1 MKKIFLLAVA
11 ALMLAPANA
20 QLRLPT
26 KPAASAPALVR
37 NKPLTQMQEMQ
48 MRDPGTPL
56 PQAPRRASANEVY
69 YKRPAGAYPALF
81 AMNPESFEL
90 CYYPYTTF
98 QVTLF
103 APYTFKGVANGSFIG
118 DPYFKWNAEYYN
130 KSIGDYDMLYVNGV
144 QDLTMTY
151 DYAAFPEA
159 PTMQVLDDLDTY
171 TYQWTSNIYNNGA
184 RAAIMVPWPI
194 WEDVSEG
201 ESTLLK
207 SSFDFASNRRTDDGY
222 YLLTYY
228 SGMTPF
234 GNNHD
239 GFWFGKNAGLNAVH
253 VDGIAQAFEKP
264 EHPYLLKEV
273 VLYASQLKVTANVDM
288 QCKVYRI
295 SGVPDYNDSGYVF
308 LPEEP
313 GELIALGT
321 AHLTPNMSGECLLP
335 FTLYNYDEDGIMTDV
350 TPTIDDAILVVIDGY
365 NDPDM
370 SALAQ
375 FTAAISYEM
384 TIDDGMGE
392 RAYLKVGKD
401 DANGNFDGHYQWQ
414 GLNNFFTSGIMK
426 TGLTI
431 FITTDHPFLT
441 SNYYSDDYEYT
452 FPAAGGVMEKTLT
465 DENGENVTMRSIEIA
480 SWLPSDEFSITCDGG
495 ELPSWLNISAFDST
509 TDGEFNHLVNV
520 LVTANEMEAGI
531 DYREAVV
538 RFAIPGDY
546 MDYKFKQVRE
556 GGEEPDTTVLEK
568 TPMPE
573 ITVDVTDKYVII
585 GATGNGN
592 VMLYFDG
599 FYSPDNPVHYV
610 RSGVDRSVVVT
621 ATAQEDGKLIS
632 DTARRVVDVPAVE
645 VPVEGYWLQM
655 YDATVNA
662 GDTIVIPVDMWNEN
676 DVVAFQTE
684 IELAEGFELVKENG
698 KYAISLS
705 DRASADH
712 SVMANELLDGKIRVL
727 CFSTSNTPFTGNKGE
742 LLYLPVKVSKDANDG
757 TVRLRNTRF
766 TLSDLTEYNTPSVA
780 VASITVNHIIPGDV
794 NNSGDV
800 TVTDIVATGQYILEM
815 NPDPFIFEAADMNG
829 DGIITVTDMALIA
842 NVILNPSMNMPLRVP
857 ALTDVDDIMN
867 GEAISLAPGET
878 RTVSINLDNSLDYT
892 GFQLDMQLPAG
903 LTASNFALT
912 NRDANHV
919 LSVNTLSNGAIR
931 VLCYSPQL
939 DILEGNSGGVLTF
952 NVSATGNVKGNIAV
966 NGIELVTSA
975 CKTVILN
982 EFGMAVNASSA
993 VNDLYSDKSISVYA
1007 SGRDIIVESPDKQMV
1022 CISDVTGRMRR
1033 VEVIAGRTV
1042 ISGNDSGIYI
1052 VIADG
1057 KTSKLLLK

>member
-1 MKKIFLLAVA
+1 M
-11 ALMLAPANA
+11 
-20 QLRLPT
+20 
-26 KPAASAPALVR
+26 
-37 NKPLTQMQEMQ
+37 
-48 MRDPGTPL
+48 
-56 PQAPRRASANEVY
+56 
-69 YKRPAGAYPALF
+69 
-81 AMNPESFEL
+81 
-90 CYYPYTTF
+90 
-98 QVTLF
+98 
-103 APYTFKGVANGSFIG
+103 
-118 DPYFKWNAEYYN
+118 
-130 KSIGDYDMLYVNGV
+130 
-144 QDLTMTY
+144 
-151 DYAAFPEA
+151 
-159 PTMQVLDDLDTY
+159 
-171 TYQWTSNIYNNGA
+171 
-184 RAAIMVPWPI
+184 
-194 WEDVSEG
+194 
-201 ESTLLK
+201 
-207 SSFDFASNRRTDDGY
+207 SSF
-222 YLLTYY
+222 
-228 SGMTPF
+228 
-234 GNNHD
+234 
-239 GFWFGKNAGLNAVH
+239 
-253 VDGIAQAFEKP
+253 
-264 EHPYLLKEV
+264 
-273 VLYASQLKVTANVDM
+273 
-288 QCKVYRI
+288 
-295 SGVPDYNDSGYVF
+295 
-308 LPEEP
+308 
-313 GELIALGT
+313 
-321 AHLTPNMSGECLLP
+321 
-335 FTLYNYDEDGIMTDV
+335 
-350 TPTIDDAILVVIDGY
+350 
-365 NDPDM
+365 
-370 SALAQ
+370 
-375 FTAAISYEM
+375 
-384 TIDDGMGE
+384 
-392 RAYLKVGKD
+392 
-401 DANGNFDGHYQWQ
+401 
-414 GLNNFFTSGIMK
+414 
-426 TGLTI
+426 
-431 FITTDHPFLT
+431 
-441 SNYYSDDYEYT
+441 
-452 FPAAGGVMEKTLT
+452 
-465 DENGENVTMRSIEIA
+465 
-480 SWLPSDEFSITCDGG
+480 
-495 ELPSWLNISAFDST
+495 
-509 TDGEFNHLVNV
+509 
-520 LVTANEMEAGI
+520 
-531 DYREAVV
+531 
-538 RFAIPGDY
+538 
-546 MDYKFKQVRE
+546 
-556 GGEEPDTTVLEK
+556 
-568 TPMPE
+568 
-573 ITVDVTDKYVII
+573 
-585 GATGNGN
+585 
-592 VMLYFDG
+592 
-599 FYSPDNPVHYV
+599 NPVHYV

-632 DTARRVVDVPAVE
+632 DTARRVVDIPAVE
-645 VPVEGYWLQM
+645 VAVEGYWLQM

-676 DVVAFQTE
+676 DVVAFQTD
-684 IELAEGFELVKENG
+684 IELPEGFELVKEDG

-712 SVMANELLDGKIRVL
+712 TVMANELLDGKIRVL

-757 TVRLRNTRF
+757 AVRLRNTRF

-800 TVTDIVATGQYILEM
+800 TVTDIVATAQYILEM

-952 NVSATGNVKGNIAV
+952 NVSTTGNVKGNIAV

-993 VNDLYSDKSISVYA
+993 VNDLYGDKSICVYA

-1033 VEVIAGRTV
+1033 VEVNAGRTV

>member
-48 MRDPGTPL
+48 MRDPGSAI
-56 PQAPRRASANEVY
+56 APAPNRVNRGAKVY
-69 YKRPAGAYPALF
+69 YRRPAGAFPGWCAMERSTNDFVGMYMMSILHIKPYKPYTFNGFASGTIGEPRYDWVVPYYDVLTNESVTLNVDRCQDLTIDYPSVFLDVPMLSVTDAEKTYNYMMATPLEGEISAIMPWPDWSIDEEHEVLKSSVDF
-81 AMNPESFEL
+81 AMNTSDESS
-90 CYYPYTTF
+90 YP
-98 QVTLF
+98 
-103 APYTFKGVANGSFIG
+103 FIFYG
-118 DPYFKWNAEYYN
+118 
-130 KSIGDYDMLYVNGV
+130 
-144 QDLTMTY
+144 
-151 DYAAFPEA
+151 
-159 PTMQVLDDLDTY
+159 
-171 TYQWTSNIYNNGA
+171 
-184 RAAIMVPWPI
+184 
-194 WEDVSEG
+194 
-201 ESTLLK
+201 
-207 SSFDFASNRRTDDGY
+207 
-222 YLLTYY
+222 
-228 SGMTPF
+228 GMTPY
-234 GNNHD
+234 GSNDN
-239 GFWFGKNAGLNAVH
+239 GWWFGKNGGNAKGVH

-264 EHPYLLKEV
+264 EHPYLLKQV
-273 VLYASQLKVTANVDM
+273 VLMVSQLKVTENTEM
-288 QCKVYRI
+288 MCKVYRLPDL
-295 SGVPDYNDSGYVF
+295 PDYQDTTCVV
-308 LPEEP
+308 LPEDLGEP
-313 GELIALGT
+313 IATGVTCVPPFFDENDIKLIT
-321 AHLTPNMSGECLLP
+321 FP
-335 FTLYNYDEDGIMTDV
+335 LYAPDEDFPVILNDCE
-350 TPTIDDAILVVIDGY
+350 PTIDDAILVVFEGY
-365 NDPDM
+365 NAPEM
-370 SALAQ
+370 SSLEN
-375 FTAAISYEM
+375 FTALIGNELNY
-384 TIDDGMGE
+384 TDGFGE
-392 RAYLKVGKD
+392 RAYVKVGKD
-401 DANGNFDGHYQWQ
+401 DADGNFDGHYQWQ
-414 GLNNFFTSGIMK
+414 GLNNFFSSGEMK
-426 TGLTI
+426 TGLSI
-431 FITTDHPFLT
+431 FLVTEQPFLL
-441 SNYYSDDYEYT
+441 SNTWTDDYEYT
-452 FPAAGGVMEKTLT
+452 FPAAGGVMEDSYTDANGDTVTLH
-465 DENGENVTMRSIEIA
+465 SIELA
-480 SWLPSDEFSITCDGG
+480 SWTPASDSWSWSITCDGG
-495 ELPSWLNISAFDST
+495 ELPSWLDISLNDVR
-509 TDGEFNHLVNV
+509 EYIVNAEV
-520 LVTANEMEAGI
+520 YAHPLPEGV

-546 MDYKFKQVRE
+546 IDYKFKQVRE
-556 GGEEPDTTVLEK
+556 GGEEPDTTVQEK
-568 TPMPE
+568 TPIPE

-599 FYSPDNPVHYV
+599 FYSPDNPVHFV
-610 RSGVDRSVVVT
+610 RAGVDRSVVVT

-662 GDTIVIPVDMWNEN
+662 GDTIIIPVEMWNES
-676 DVVAFQTE
+676 DVVAFQTD
-684 IELAEGFELVKENG
+684 IELPEGFELVKEDG

-712 SVMANELLDGKIRVL
+712 TVMANELLDGKIRVL

-800 TVTDIVATGQYILEM
+800 TVTDIVATAQYILEM

-952 NVSATGNVKGNIAV
+952 NVSTTGNVKGNIAV

-993 VNDLYSDKSISVYA
+993 VNDLYGDKSICVYA

-1033 VEVIAGRTV
+1033 VEVNAGRTV

>member
-48 MRDPGTPL
+48 MRDPGSAI
-56 PQAPRRASANEVY
+56 APAPNRVNRGAKVY
-69 YKRPAGAYPALF
+69 YRRPAGAFPGWCAMERSTNDFVGMYMMSILHIKPYKPYTFNGFASGTIGEPRYDWVVPYYDVLTNESVTLNVDRCQDLTIDYPSVFLDVPMLSVTDAEKTYNYMMATPLEGEISAIMPWPDWSIDEEHEVLKSSVDF
-81 AMNPESFEL
+81 AMNTSDESS
-90 CYYPYTTF
+90 YP
-98 QVTLF
+98 
-103 APYTFKGVANGSFIG
+103 FIFYG
-118 DPYFKWNAEYYN
+118 
-130 KSIGDYDMLYVNGV
+130 
-144 QDLTMTY
+144 
-151 DYAAFPEA
+151 
-159 PTMQVLDDLDTY
+159 
-171 TYQWTSNIYNNGA
+171 
-184 RAAIMVPWPI
+184 
-194 WEDVSEG
+194 
-201 ESTLLK
+201 
-207 SSFDFASNRRTDDGY
+207 
-222 YLLTYY
+222 
-228 SGMTPF
+228 GMTPY
-234 GNNHD
+234 GSNDN
-239 GFWFGKNAGLNAVH
+239 GWWFGKNGGNAKGVH

-264 EHPYLLKEV
+264 EHPYLLKQV
-273 VLYASQLKVTANVDM
+273 VLMVSQLKVTENTEM
-288 QCKVYRI
+288 MCKVYRLPDL
-295 SGVPDYNDSGYVF
+295 PDYQDTTCVV
-308 LPEEP
+308 LPEDLGEP
-313 GELIALGT
+313 IATGVTCVPPFFDENDIKLIT
-321 AHLTPNMSGECLLP
+321 FP
-335 FTLYNYDEDGIMTDV
+335 LYAPDEDFPVILNDCE
-350 TPTIDDAILVVIDGY
+350 PTIDDAILVVFEGY
-365 NDPDM
+365 NAPEM
-370 SALAQ
+370 SSLEN
-375 FTAAISYEM
+375 FTALIGNELHY
-384 TIDDGMGE
+384 TDGFGE
-392 RAYLKVGKD
+392 RAYVKVGKD
-401 DANGNFDGHYQWQ
+401 DADGNFDGHYQWQ
-414 GLNNFFTSGIMK
+414 GLNNFFSSGEMK
-426 TGLTI
+426 TGLSI
-431 FITTDHPFLT
+431 FLVTEQPFLL
-441 SNYYSDDYEYT
+441 SNTWTDDYEYT
-452 FPAAGGVMEKTLT
+452 FPAAGGVMEDSYTDANGDTVTLH
-465 DENGENVTMRSIEIA
+465 SIELA
-480 SWLPSDEFSITCDGG
+480 SWTPASDSWSWSITCDGG
-495 ELPSWLNISAFDST
+495 ELPSWLDISLNDVR
-509 TDGEFNHLVNV
+509 EYIVNAEV
-520 LVTANEMEAGI
+520 YAHPLPEGV

-546 MDYKFKQVRE
+546 IDYKFKQVRE
-556 GGEEPDTTVLEK
+556 GGEEPDTTVQEK
-568 TPMPE
+568 TPIPE

-599 FYSPDNPVHYV
+599 FYSPDNPVHFV
-610 RSGVDRSVVVT
+610 RAGVDRSVVVT

-662 GDTIVIPVDMWNEN
+662 GDTIIIPVEMWNES
-676 DVVAFQTE
+676 DVVAFQTD
-684 IELAEGFELVKENG
+684 IELPEGFELVKEDG

-712 SVMANELLDGKIRVL
+712 TVMANELLDGKIRVL

-800 TVTDIVATGQYILEM
+800 TVTDIVATAQYILEM

-939 DILEGNSGGVLTF
+939 DILEGNCGGVLSF
-952 NVSATGNVKGNIAV
+952 DVSASGNVKGNIAV

-993 VNDLYSDKSISVYA
+993 VNDLYGDKSICVYA

-1033 VEVIAGRTV
+1033 VKVNTGRTV

>member
-48 MRDPGTPL
+48 MRDPGSAI
-56 PQAPRRASANEVY
+56 APAPNRVNRGAEVY
-69 YKRPAGAYPALF
+69 YRRPAGAFPGWCAMERSTNDFVGMYMMSILHIKPYKPYTFNGFASGTIGEPRYDWVVPYYDVLTNESVTLNVDRCQDLTIDYPSVFLDVPMLSVTDAEKTYNYMMATPLEGEISAIMPWPDWSIDEEHEVLKSSVDF
-81 AMNPESFEL
+81 AMNTSDESS
-90 CYYPYTTF
+90 YP
-98 QVTLF
+98 
-103 APYTFKGVANGSFIG
+103 FIFYG
-118 DPYFKWNAEYYN
+118 
-130 KSIGDYDMLYVNGV
+130 
-144 QDLTMTY
+144 
-151 DYAAFPEA
+151 
-159 PTMQVLDDLDTY
+159 
-171 TYQWTSNIYNNGA
+171 
-184 RAAIMVPWPI
+184 
-194 WEDVSEG
+194 
-201 ESTLLK
+201 
-207 SSFDFASNRRTDDGY
+207 
-222 YLLTYY
+222 
-228 SGMTPF
+228 GMTPY
-234 GNNHD
+234 GSNDN
-239 GFWFGKNAGLNAVH
+239 GWWFGKNGGNAKGVH

-264 EHPYLLKEV
+264 EHPYLLKQV
-273 VLYASQLKVTANVDM
+273 VLMVSQLKVTENTEM
-288 QCKVYRI
+288 MCKVYRLPDL
-295 SGVPDYNDSGYVF
+295 PDYQDTTCVV
-308 LPEEP
+308 LPEDLGEP
-313 GELIALGT
+313 IATGVTCVPPFFDENDIKLIT
-321 AHLTPNMSGECLLP
+321 FP
-335 FTLYNYDEDGIMTDV
+335 LYAPDEDFPVILNDCE
-350 TPTIDDAILVVIDGY
+350 PTIDDAILVVFEGY
-365 NDPDM
+365 NAPEM
-370 SALAQ
+370 SSLEN
-375 FTAAISYEM
+375 FTALIGNELHY
-384 TIDDGMGE
+384 TDGFGE
-392 RAYLKVGKD
+392 RAYVKVGKD
-401 DANGNFDGHYQWQ
+401 DADGNFDGHYQWQ
-414 GLNNFFTSGIMK
+414 GLNNFFSSGEMK
-426 TGLTI
+426 TGLSI
-431 FITTDHPFLT
+431 FLVTEQPFLL
-441 SNYYSDDYEYT
+441 SNTWTDDYEYT
-452 FPAAGGVMEKTLT
+452 FPAAGGVMEDSYTDANGDTVTLH
-465 DENGENVTMRSIEIA
+465 SIELA
-480 SWLPSDEFSITCDGG
+480 SWTPASDSWSWSITCDGG
-495 ELPSWLNISAFDST
+495 ELPSWLDISLNDVR
-509 TDGEFNHLVNV
+509 EYIVNAEV
-520 LVTANEMEAGI
+520 YAHPLPEGV

-546 MDYKFKQVRE
+546 IDYKFKQVRE
-556 GGEEPDTTVLEK
+556 GGEEPDTTVQEK

-599 FYSPDNPVHYV
+599 IYSPDNPVHYV

-632 DTARRVVDVPAVE
+632 DTARRVVDIPAVE
-645 VPVEGYWLQM
+645 VAVEGYWLQM

-676 DVVAFQTE
+676 DVVAFQTD
-684 IELAEGFELVKENG
+684 IELPEGFELVKEDG

-712 SVMANELLDGKIRVL
+712 TVMANELLDGKIRVL

-757 TVRLRNTRF
+757 AVRLRNTRF

-800 TVTDIVATGQYILEM
+800 TVTDIVATAQYILEM

-952 NVSATGNVKGNIAV
+952 NVSTTGNVKGNIAV

-993 VNDLYSDKSISVYA
+993 VNDLYGDKSICVYA

-1033 VEVIAGRTV
+1033 VEVNAGRTV

>member
-48 MRDPGTPL
+48 MRDPGSAI
-56 PQAPRRASANEVY
+56 APAPNRVNRGAEVY
-69 YKRPAGAYPALF
+69 YRRPAGAFPGWCAMERSTNDFVGMYMMSILHIKPYKPYTFNGFASGTIGEPRYDWVVPYYDVLTNESVTLNVNRCKDLTIDYPSVFLDVPMLSVTDAEKTYNYMMATPLEGEISAIMPWPDWSIDEEHEVLKSSVDF
-81 AMNPESFEL
+81 AMNTSDESS
-90 CYYPYTTF
+90 YP
-98 QVTLF
+98 
-103 APYTFKGVANGSFIG
+103 FIFYG
-118 DPYFKWNAEYYN
+118 
-130 KSIGDYDMLYVNGV
+130 
-144 QDLTMTY
+144 
-151 DYAAFPEA
+151 
-159 PTMQVLDDLDTY
+159 
-171 TYQWTSNIYNNGA
+171 
-184 RAAIMVPWPI
+184 
-194 WEDVSEG
+194 
-201 ESTLLK
+201 
-207 SSFDFASNRRTDDGY
+207 
-222 YLLTYY
+222 
-228 SGMTPF
+228 GMTPY
-234 GNNHD
+234 GSNDN
-239 GFWFGKNAGLNAVH
+239 GWWFGKNGGNAKGVH

-264 EHPYLLKEV
+264 EHPYLLKQV
-273 VLYASQLKVTANVDM
+273 VLMVSQLKVTENTEM
-288 QCKVYRI
+288 MCKVYRLPDL
-295 SGVPDYNDSGYVF
+295 PDYQDTTCVV
-308 LPEEP
+308 LPEDLGEP
-313 GELIALGT
+313 IATGVTCVPPFFDENDIKLIT
-321 AHLTPNMSGECLLP
+321 FP
-335 FTLYNYDEDGIMTDV
+335 LYAPDEDFPVILNDCE
-350 TPTIDDAILVVIDGY
+350 PTIDDAILVVFEGY
-365 NDPDM
+365 NAPEM
-370 SALAQ
+370 SSLEN
-375 FTAAISYEM
+375 FTALIGNELHY
-384 TIDDGMGE
+384 TDGFGE
-392 RAYLKVGKD
+392 RAYVKVGKD
-401 DANGNFDGHYQWQ
+401 DADGNFDGHYQWQ
-414 GLNNFFTSGIMK
+414 GLNNFFSSGEMK
-426 TGLTI
+426 TGLSI
-431 FITTDHPFLT
+431 FLVTEQPFLL
-441 SNYYSDDYEYT
+441 SNTWTDDYEYT
-452 FPAAGGVMEKTLT
+452 FPAAGGVMEDSYTDANGDTVTLH
-465 DENGENVTMRSIEIA
+465 SIELA
-480 SWLPSDEFSITCDGG
+480 SWTPASDSWSWSITCDGG
-495 ELPSWLNISAFDST
+495 ELPSWLDISLNDVR
-509 TDGEFNHLVNV
+509 EYIVNAEV
-520 LVTANEMEAGI
+520 YAHPLPEGV

-546 MDYKFKQVRE
+546 IDYKFKQVRE
-556 GGEEPDTTVLEK
+556 GGEEPDTTVQEK

-599 FYSPDNPVHYV
+599 IYSPDNPVHYV

-632 DTARRVVDVPAVE
+632 DTARRVVDIPAVE
-645 VPVEGYWLQM
+645 VAVEGYWLQM

-676 DVVAFQTE
+676 DVVAFQTD
-684 IELAEGFELVKENG
+684 IELPEGFELVKKDG

-712 SVMANELLDGKIRVL
+712 TVMANELLDGKIRVL

-757 TVRLRNTRF
+757 AVRLRNTRF

-800 TVTDIVATGQYILEM
+800 TVTDIVATAQYILEM

-829 DGIITVTDMALIA
+829 DSIITVTDMALIA

-952 NVSATGNVKGNIAV
+952 NVSTTGNVKGNIAV

-993 VNDLYSDKSISVYA
+993 VNDLYGDKSICVYA

-1033 VEVIAGRTV
+1033 VEVNAGRTV

>member
-37 NKPLTQMQEMQ
+37 NKPLAQMQEMQ
-48 MRDPGTPL
+48 MRDPGSAI
-56 PQAPRRASANEVY
+56 APAPNRVNRGAEVY
-69 YKRPAGAYPALF
+69 YRRPAGAFPGWCAMERSTNDFVGMYMMSILHIKPYKPYTFNGFASGTIGEPRYDWVVPYYDVLTNESVTLNVNRCKDLTIDYPSVFLDVPMLSVTDAEKTYNYMMATPLEGEISAIMPWPDWSIDEEHEVLKSSVDF
-81 AMNPESFEL
+81 AMNTSDESS
-90 CYYPYTTF
+90 YP
-98 QVTLF
+98 
-103 APYTFKGVANGSFIG
+103 FIFYG
-118 DPYFKWNAEYYN
+118 
-130 KSIGDYDMLYVNGV
+130 
-144 QDLTMTY
+144 
-151 DYAAFPEA
+151 
-159 PTMQVLDDLDTY
+159 
-171 TYQWTSNIYNNGA
+171 
-184 RAAIMVPWPI
+184 
-194 WEDVSEG
+194 
-201 ESTLLK
+201 
-207 SSFDFASNRRTDDGY
+207 
-222 YLLTYY
+222 
-228 SGMTPF
+228 GMTPY
-234 GNNHD
+234 GSNDN
-239 GFWFGKNAGLNAVH
+239 GWWFGKNGGSAKGVH

-264 EHPYLLKEV
+264 EHPYLLKQV
-273 VLYASQLKVTANVDM
+273 VLMVSQLRVTDNTEM
-288 QCKVYRI
+288 ICKVYRLPDL
-295 SGVPDYNDSGYVF
+295 PDYQDTTCVV
-308 LPEEP
+308 LPEDLGEP
-313 GELIALGT
+313 IATGVTCVTPSNDETGIKLIT
-321 AHLTPNMSGECLLP
+321 FP
-335 FTLYNYDEDGIMTDV
+335 LYAPDEDFPVILNDCE
-350 TPTIDDAILVVIDGY
+350 PTIDDAILVVFEGY
-365 NDPDM
+365 NAPEM
-370 SALAQ
+370 SSLEN
-375 FTAAISYEM
+375 FTALIGNELHY
-384 TIDDGMGE
+384 TDGFGE
-392 RAYLKVGKD
+392 RAYVKVGKD
-401 DANGNFDGHYQWQ
+401 DADGNFDGHYQWQ
-414 GLNNFFTSGIMK
+414 GLNNFFSSGEMK
-426 TGLTI
+426 TGLSI
-431 FITTDHPFLT
+431 FLVTEQPFLL
-441 SNYYSDDYEYT
+441 SNTWTDDYEYT
-452 FPAAGGVMEKTLT
+452 FPAAGGVMEDSYT
-465 DENGENVTMRSIEIA
+465 DANGDTVNLRSIELA
-480 SWLPSDEFSITCDGG
+480 SWTPASDSWSWSITCDGG
-495 ELPSWLNISAFDST
+495 ELPSWLDIGLNDVREYI
-509 TDGEFNHLVNV
+509 VNAEV
-520 LVTANEMEAGI
+520 YAQPLPEGM

-546 MDYKFKQVRE
+546 IDYKFKQVRE

-676 DVVAFQTE
+676 DVVAFQTD
-684 IELAEGFELVKENG
+684 IELPEGFELVKKDG

-712 SVMANELLDGKIRVL
+712 TVMANELLDGKIRVL

-800 TVTDIVATGQYILEM
+800 TVTDIVATAQYILEM

-829 DGIITVTDMALIA
+829 DSIITVTDMALIA
-842 NVILNPSMNMPLRVP
+842 NVILNPSMNMLLRVP
-857 ALTDVDDIMN
+857 ALSDVDDVMN

-939 DILEGNSGGVLTF
+939 DILEGNSGGVLSF
-952 NVSATGNVKGNIAV
+952 DVSASGNVKGNIAV

-993 VNDLYSDKSISVYA
+993 VNDLYSDKSIRVYA

-1033 VEVIAGRTV
+1033 VEVNAGRTV

>member
-48 MRDPGTPL
+48 MRDPGSAI
-56 PQAPRRASANEVY
+56 APAPNRVNRGAKVY
-69 YKRPAGAYPALF
+69 YRRPAGAFPGWCAMERSTNDFVGMYMMSILHIKPYKPYTFNGFASGTIGEPRYDWVVPYYDVLTNESVTLNVDRCQDLTIDYPSVFLDVPMLSVTDAEKTYNYMMATPLEGEISAIMPWPDWSIDEEHEVLKSSVDF
-81 AMNPESFEL
+81 AMNTSDESS
-90 CYYPYTTF
+90 YP
-98 QVTLF
+98 
-103 APYTFKGVANGSFIG
+103 FIFYG
-118 DPYFKWNAEYYN
+118 
-130 KSIGDYDMLYVNGV
+130 
-144 QDLTMTY
+144 
-151 DYAAFPEA
+151 
-159 PTMQVLDDLDTY
+159 
-171 TYQWTSNIYNNGA
+171 
-184 RAAIMVPWPI
+184 
-194 WEDVSEG
+194 
-201 ESTLLK
+201 
-207 SSFDFASNRRTDDGY
+207 
-222 YLLTYY
+222 
-228 SGMTPF
+228 GMTPY
-234 GNNHD
+234 GSNDN
-239 GFWFGKNAGLNAVH
+239 GWWFGKNGGNAKGVH

-264 EHPYLLKEV
+264 EHPYLLKQV
-273 VLYASQLKVTANVDM
+273 VLMVSQLKVTENTEM
-288 QCKVYRI
+288 MCKVYRLPDL
-295 SGVPDYNDSGYVF
+295 PDYQDTTCVV
-308 LPEEP
+308 LPEDLGEP
-313 GELIALGT
+313 IATGVTCVPPFFDENDIKLIT
-321 AHLTPNMSGECLLP
+321 FP
-335 FTLYNYDEDGIMTDV
+335 LYAPDEDFPVILNDCE
-350 TPTIDDAILVVIDGY
+350 PTIDDAILVVFEGY
-365 NDPDM
+365 NAPEM
-370 SALAQ
+370 SSLEN
-375 FTAAISYEM
+375 FTALIGNELHY
-384 TIDDGMGE
+384 TDGFGE
-392 RAYLKVGKD
+392 RAYVKVGKD
-401 DANGNFDGHYQWQ
+401 DADGNFDGHYQWQ
-414 GLNNFFTSGIMK
+414 GLNNFFSSGEMK
-426 TGLTI
+426 TGLSI
-431 FITTDHPFLT
+431 FLVTEQPFLL
-441 SNYYSDDYEYT
+441 SNTWTDDYEYT
-452 FPAAGGVMEKTLT
+452 FPAAGGVMEDSYTDANGDTVTLH
-465 DENGENVTMRSIEIA
+465 SIELA
-480 SWLPSDEFSITCDGG
+480 SWTPASDSWSWSITCDGG
-495 ELPSWLNISAFDST
+495 ELPSWLDISLNDVR
-509 TDGEFNHLVNV
+509 EYIVNAEV
-520 LVTANEMEAGI
+520 YAHPLPEGV

-546 MDYKFKQVRE
+546 IDYKFKQVRE
-556 GGEEPDTTVLEK
+556 GGEEPDTTVQEK
-568 TPMPE
+568 TPIPE

-599 FYSPDNPVHYV
+599 IYSSDNPVHYV

-662 GDTIVIPVDMWNEN
+662 GDTIIIPVEMWNES
-676 DVVAFQTE
+676 DVVAFQTD
-684 IELAEGFELVKENG
+684 IELPEGFELVKEDG

-705 DRASADH
+705 DRSSADH
-712 SVMANELLDGKIRVL
+712 TVMTNELLDGKIRVL

-800 TVTDIVATGQYILEM
+800 TVTDIVATAQYILEM

-939 DILEGNSGGVLTF
+939 DILEGNCGGVLSF
-952 NVSATGNVKGNIAV
+952 DVSASGNVKGNIAV

-993 VNDLYSDKSISVYA
+993 VNDLYGDKSICVYA

-1033 VEVIAGRTV
+1033 VEVNAGRTV

>member
-48 MRDPGTPL
+48 MRDPGSAI
-56 PQAPRRASANEVY
+56 APAPNRVNRGAKVY
-69 YKRPAGAYPALF
+69 YRRPAGAFPGWCAMERSTNDFVGMYMMSILHIKPYKPYTFNGFASGTIGEPRYDWVVPYYDVLTNESVTLNVDRCQDLTIDYPSVFLDVPMLSVTDAEKTYNYMMATPLEGEISAIMPWPDWSIDEEHEVLKSSVDF
-81 AMNPESFEL
+81 AMNTSDESS
-90 CYYPYTTF
+90 YP
-98 QVTLF
+98 
-103 APYTFKGVANGSFIG
+103 FIFYG
-118 DPYFKWNAEYYN
+118 
-130 KSIGDYDMLYVNGV
+130 
-144 QDLTMTY
+144 
-151 DYAAFPEA
+151 
-159 PTMQVLDDLDTY
+159 
-171 TYQWTSNIYNNGA
+171 
-184 RAAIMVPWPI
+184 
-194 WEDVSEG
+194 
-201 ESTLLK
+201 
-207 SSFDFASNRRTDDGY
+207 
-222 YLLTYY
+222 
-228 SGMTPF
+228 GMTPY
-234 GNNHD
+234 GSNDN
-239 GFWFGKNAGLNAVH
+239 GWWFGKNGGNAKGVH

-264 EHPYLLKEV
+264 EHPYLLKQV
-273 VLYASQLKVTANVDM
+273 VLMVSQLKVTENTEM
-288 QCKVYRI
+288 MCKVYRLPDL
-295 SGVPDYNDSGYVF
+295 PDYQDTTCVV
-308 LPEEP
+308 LPEDLGEP
-313 GELIALGT
+313 IATGVTCVPPFFDENDIKLIT
-321 AHLTPNMSGECLLP
+321 FP
-335 FTLYNYDEDGIMTDV
+335 LYAPDEDFPVILNDCE
-350 TPTIDDAILVVIDGY
+350 PTIDDAILVVFEGY
-365 NDPDM
+365 NAPEM
-370 SALAQ
+370 SSLEN
-375 FTAAISYEM
+375 FTALIGNELHY
-384 TIDDGMGE
+384 TDGFGE
-392 RAYLKVGKD
+392 RAYVKVGKD
-401 DANGNFDGHYQWQ
+401 DADGNFDGHYQWQ
-414 GLNNFFTSGIMK
+414 GLNNFFSSGEMK
-426 TGLTI
+426 TGLSI
-431 FITTDHPFLT
+431 FLVTEQPFLL
-441 SNYYSDDYEYT
+441 SNTWTDDYEYT
-452 FPAAGGVMEKTLT
+452 FPAAGGVMEDSYTDANGDTVTLH
-465 DENGENVTMRSIEIA
+465 SIELA
-480 SWLPSDEFSITCDGG
+480 SWTPASDSRSWSITCDGG
-495 ELPSWLNISAFDST
+495 ELPSWLDISLNDVR
-509 TDGEFNHLVNV
+509 EYIVNAEV
-520 LVTANEMEAGI
+520 YAHPLPEGV

-546 MDYKFKQVRE
+546 IDYKFKQVRE
-556 GGEEPDTTVLEK
+556 GGEEPDTTVQEK

-599 FYSPDNPVHYV
+599 FYSPDNPVHFV
-610 RSGVDRSVVVT
+610 RAGVDRSVVVT

-662 GDTIVIPVDMWNEN
+662 GDTIIIPVEMWNES
-676 DVVAFQTE
+676 DVVAFQTD
-684 IELAEGFELVKENG
+684 IELPEGFELVKEDG

-712 SVMANELLDGKIRVL
+712 TVMANELLDGKIRVL

-800 TVTDIVATGQYILEM
+800 TVTDIVATAQYILEM

-952 NVSATGNVKGNIAV
+952 NVSTTGNVKGNIAV

-993 VNDLYSDKSISVYA
+993 VNDLYGDKSICVYA

-1033 VEVIAGRTV
+1033 VEVNAGRTV

>member
-1 MKKIFLLAVA
+1 
-11 ALMLAPANA
+11 
-20 QLRLPT
+20 
-26 KPAASAPALVR
+26 
-37 NKPLTQMQEMQ
+37 
-48 MRDPGTPL
+48 MRDPGSAI
-56 PQAPRRASANEVY
+56 APAPNRVNRGAEVY
-69 YKRPAGAYPALF
+69 YRRPAGAFPGWCAMERSTNDFVGMYMMSILHIKPYKPYTFNGFASGTIGEPRYDWVVPYYDVLTNESVTLNVNRCKDLTIDYPSVFLDVPMLSVTDDEKTYNYMMATPLEGEISAIMPWPDWSIDEEHEVLKSSVDF
-81 AMNPESFEL
+81 AMNTSDESS
-90 CYYPYTTF
+90 YP
-98 QVTLF
+98 
-103 APYTFKGVANGSFIG
+103 FIFYG
-118 DPYFKWNAEYYN
+118 
-130 KSIGDYDMLYVNGV
+130 
-144 QDLTMTY
+144 
-151 DYAAFPEA
+151 
-159 PTMQVLDDLDTY
+159 
-171 TYQWTSNIYNNGA
+171 
-184 RAAIMVPWPI
+184 
-194 WEDVSEG
+194 
-201 ESTLLK
+201 
-207 SSFDFASNRRTDDGY
+207 
-222 YLLTYY
+222 
-228 SGMTPF
+228 GMTPY
-234 GNNHD
+234 GSNDN
-239 GFWFGKNAGLNAVH
+239 GWWFGKNGGNPKGVH

-264 EHPYLLKEV
+264 EHPYLLKQV
-273 VLYASQLKVTANVDM
+273 VLMVSQLKVTENTEM
-288 QCKVYRI
+288 MCKVYRLPDL
-295 SGVPDYNDSGYVF
+295 PDYQDTTCVV
-308 LPEEP
+308 LPEDLGEP
-313 GELIALGT
+313 IATGVTCVPPFFDENDIKLIT
-321 AHLTPNMSGECLLP
+321 FP
-335 FTLYNYDEDGIMTDV
+335 LYAPDEDFPVILNDCE
-350 TPTIDDAILVVIDGY
+350 PTIDDAILVVFEGY
-365 NDPDM
+365 NAPEM
-370 SALAQ
+370 SSLEN
-375 FTAAISYEM
+375 FTALIGNELHY
-384 TIDDGMGE
+384 TDGFGE
-392 RAYLKVGKD
+392 RAYVKVGKD
-401 DANGNFDGHYQWQ
+401 DADGNFDGHYQWQ
-414 GLNNFFTSGIMK
+414 GLNNFFSSGEMK
-426 TGLTI
+426 TGLSI
-431 FITTDHPFLT
+431 FLVTEQPFLL
-441 SNYYSDDYEYT
+441 SNTWTDDYEYT
-452 FPAAGGVMEKTLT
+452 FPAAGGVMEDSYTDANGDTVTLH
-465 DENGENVTMRSIEIA
+465 SIELA
-480 SWLPSDEFSITCDGG
+480 SWTPASDSWSWSITCDGG
-495 ELPSWLNISAFDST
+495 ELPSWLDISLNDVR
-509 TDGEFNHLVNV
+509 EYIVNAEV
-520 LVTANEMEAGI
+520 YAHPLPEGV

-546 MDYKFKQVRE
+546 IDYKFKQVRE
-556 GGEEPDTTVLEK
+556 GGEEPDTTVQEK

-599 FYSPDNPVHYV
+599 IYSPDNPVHYV

-676 DVVAFQTE
+676 DVVAFQTD
-684 IELAEGFELVKENG
+684 IELPEGFELVKKDG
-698 KYAISLS
+698 QYTISLS
-705 DRASADH
+705 NRASADH
-712 SVMANELLDGKIRVL
+712 TIMANELSDGKIRVL
-727 CFSTSNTPFTGNKGE
+727 CFSTENTVFTGDRGE
-742 LLYLPVKVSKDANDG
+742 LFYLPVKVSKDANDG

-800 TVTDIVATGQYILEM
+800 TVTDIVATAQYILEM
-815 NPDPFIFEAADMNG
+815 NPDPFIFKAADMNG

-919 LSVNTLSNGAIR
+919 LSVNTISNGAIR

-1022 CISDVTGRMRR
+1022 YISDVTGRMRR
-1033 VEVIAGRTV
+1033 VEVNAGRTV

>member
-48 MRDPGTPL
+48 MRDPGSAI
-56 PQAPRRASANEVY
+56 APAPNRVNRGAEVY
-69 YKRPAGAYPALF
+69 YRRPAGAFPGWCAMERSTNDFVGMYMMSILHIKPYKPYTFNGFASGTIGEPRYDWVVPYYDVLTNESVTLNVDRCQDLTIDYPSVFLDVPMLSVTDAEKTYNYMMATPLEGEISAIMPWPDWSIDEEHEVLKSSVDF
-81 AMNPESFEL
+81 AMNTSDESS
-90 CYYPYTTF
+90 YP
-98 QVTLF
+98 
-103 APYTFKGVANGSFIG
+103 FIFYG
-118 DPYFKWNAEYYN
+118 
-130 KSIGDYDMLYVNGV
+130 
-144 QDLTMTY
+144 
-151 DYAAFPEA
+151 
-159 PTMQVLDDLDTY
+159 
-171 TYQWTSNIYNNGA
+171 
-184 RAAIMVPWPI
+184 
-194 WEDVSEG
+194 
-201 ESTLLK
+201 
-207 SSFDFASNRRTDDGY
+207 
-222 YLLTYY
+222 
-228 SGMTPF
+228 GMTPY
-234 GNNHD
+234 GSNDN
-239 GFWFGKNAGLNAVH
+239 GWWFGKNGGNAKGVH

-264 EHPYLLKEV
+264 EHPYLLKQV
-273 VLYASQLKVTANVDM
+273 VLMVSQLKVTENTEM
-288 QCKVYRI
+288 MCKVYRLPDL
-295 SGVPDYNDSGYVF
+295 PDYQDTTCVV
-308 LPEEP
+308 LPEDLGEP
-313 GELIALGT
+313 IATGVTCVPPFFDENDIKLIT
-321 AHLTPNMSGECLLP
+321 FP
-335 FTLYNYDEDGIMTDV
+335 LYAPDEDFPVILNDCE
-350 TPTIDDAILVVIDGY
+350 PTIDDAILVVFEGY
-365 NDPDM
+365 NAPEM
-370 SALAQ
+370 SSLEN
-375 FTAAISYEM
+375 FTALIGNELHY
-384 TIDDGMGE
+384 TDGFGE
-392 RAYLKVGKD
+392 RAYVKVGKD
-401 DANGNFDGHYQWQ
+401 DADGNFDGHYQWQ
-414 GLNNFFTSGIMK
+414 GLNNFFSSGEMK
-426 TGLTI
+426 TGLSI
-431 FITTDHPFLT
+431 FLVTEQPFLL
-441 SNYYSDDYEYT
+441 SNTWTDDYEYT
-452 FPAAGGVMEKTLT
+452 FPAAGGVMEDSYTDANGDTVTLH
-465 DENGENVTMRSIEIA
+465 SIELA
-480 SWLPSDEFSITCDGG
+480 SWTPASDSWSWSITCDGG
-495 ELPSWLNISAFDST
+495 ELPSWLDISLNDVR
-509 TDGEFNHLVNV
+509 EYIVNAEV
-520 LVTANEMEAGI
+520 YAHPLPEGV

-546 MDYKFKQVRE
+546 IDYKFKQVRE
-556 GGEEPDTTVLEK
+556 GGEEPDTTVQEK

-599 FYSPDNPVHYV
+599 IYSPDNPVHYV

-632 DTARRVVDVPAVE
+632 DTARRVVDIPAVE
-645 VPVEGYWLQM
+645 VAVEGYWLQM

-676 DVVAFQTE
+676 DVVAFQTD
-684 IELAEGFELVKENG
+684 IELPEGFELVKKDG

-712 SVMANELLDGKIRVL
+712 TVMANELLDGKIRVL

-757 TVRLRNTRF
+757 AVRLRNTRF

-800 TVTDIVATGQYILEM
+800 TVTDIVATAQYILEM

-829 DGIITVTDMALIA
+829 DSIIPVTDMALIA

-952 NVSATGNVKGNIAV
+952 NVSTTGNVKGNIAV

-993 VNDLYSDKSISVYA
+993 VNDLYGDKSICVYA

-1033 VEVIAGRTV
+1033 VEVNAGRTV

>member
-11 ALMLAPANA
+11 ALMLVPANA
-20 QLRLPT
+20 QLMLPT

-37 NKPLTQMQEMQ
+37 NKPLAQMQEMQ
-48 MRDPGTPL
+48 MRDPGSAI
-56 PQAPRRASANEVY
+56 APAPNRVNRGAEVY
-69 YKRPAGAYPALF
+69 YRRPAGAFPGWCAMERSTNDFVGMYMMSILHIKPYKPYTFNGFASGTIGEPRYDWVVPYYDVLTNESVTLNVNRCQDLTIDYPSVFLDVAMLSVTDAEKTYNYMMATPLEGEISAIMPWPDWSIDEEHEVLKSSVDF
-81 AMNPESFEL
+81 AMNTSDESS
-90 CYYPYTTF
+90 YP
-98 QVTLF
+98 
-103 APYTFKGVANGSFIG
+103 FIFYG
-118 DPYFKWNAEYYN
+118 
-130 KSIGDYDMLYVNGV
+130 
-144 QDLTMTY
+144 
-151 DYAAFPEA
+151 
-159 PTMQVLDDLDTY
+159 
-171 TYQWTSNIYNNGA
+171 
-184 RAAIMVPWPI
+184 
-194 WEDVSEG
+194 
-201 ESTLLK
+201 
-207 SSFDFASNRRTDDGY
+207 
-222 YLLTYY
+222 
-228 SGMTPF
+228 GMTPY
-234 GNNHD
+234 GSNDN
-239 GFWFGKNAGLNAVH
+239 GWWFGKNGGNAKGVH

-264 EHPYLLKEV
+264 EHPYLLKQV
-273 VLYASQLKVTANVDM
+273 VLMVSQLKVTENTEM
-288 QCKVYRI
+288 MCKVYRLPDL
-295 SGVPDYNDSGYVF
+295 PDYQDTTCVV
-308 LPEEP
+308 LPEDLGEP
-313 GELIALGT
+313 IATGVTCVPPFFDENDIKLIT
-321 AHLTPNMSGECLLP
+321 FP
-335 FTLYNYDEDGIMTDV
+335 LYAPDEDFPVILNDCE
-350 TPTIDDAILVVIDGY
+350 PTIDDAILVVFEGY
-365 NDPDM
+365 NAPEM
-370 SALAQ
+370 SSLEN
-375 FTAAISYEM
+375 FTALIGNELHY
-384 TIDDGMGE
+384 TDGFGE
-392 RAYLKVGKD
+392 RAYVKVGKD
-401 DANGNFDGHYQWQ
+401 DADGNFDGHYQWQ
-414 GLNNFFTSGIMK
+414 GLNNFFSSGEMK
-426 TGLTI
+426 TGLSI
-431 FITTDHPFLT
+431 FLVTEQPFLL
-441 SNYYSDDYEYT
+441 SNTWTDDYEYT
-452 FPAAGGVMEKTLT
+452 FPAAGGVMEDSYTDANGDTVTLH
-465 DENGENVTMRSIEIA
+465 SIELA
-480 SWLPSDEFSITCDGG
+480 SWTPASDSWSWSIACDGG
-495 ELPSWLNISAFDST
+495 ELPSWLDISLNDVR
-509 TDGEFNHLVNV
+509 EYIVNAEV
-520 LVTANEMEAGI
+520 YAHPLPEGV

-546 MDYKFKQVRE
+546 IDYKFKQVRE
-556 GGEEPDTTVLEK
+556 GGEEPDTTVQEK

-599 FYSPDNPVHYV
+599 IYSPDNPVHYV

-676 DVVAFQTE
+676 DVVAFQTD
-684 IELAEGFELVKENG
+684 IELPEGFELVKKDG
-698 KYAISLS
+698 QYTISLS
-705 DRASADH
+705 NRASADH
-712 SVMANELLDGKIRVL
+712 TIMANELSDGKIRVL
-727 CFSTSNTPFTGNKGE
+727 CFSTENTVFTGDRGE
-742 LLYLPVKVSKDANDG
+742 LFYLPVKVSKDANDG

-800 TVTDIVATGQYILEM
+800 TVTDIVATAQYILEM

-829 DGIITVTDMALIA
+829 DSIITVTDMALIA

-857 ALTDVDDIMN
+857 ALTDVDDVMN

-1033 VEVIAGRTV
+1033 VEVNAGRTV

>member
-48 MRDPGTPL
+48 MRDPGSAI
-56 PQAPRRASANEVY
+56 APAPNRVNRGAEVY
-69 YKRPAGAYPALF
+69 YRRPAGAFPGWCAMERSTNDFVGMYMMSILHIKPYKPYTFNGFASGTIGEPRYDWVVPYYDVLTNESVTLNVNRCKDLTIDYPSVFLDVPMLSVTDAEKTYNYMMATPLEGEISAIMPWPDWSIDEEHEVLKSSVDF
-81 AMNPESFEL
+81 AMNTSDESS
-90 CYYPYTTF
+90 YP
-98 QVTLF
+98 
-103 APYTFKGVANGSFIG
+103 FIFYG
-118 DPYFKWNAEYYN
+118 
-130 KSIGDYDMLYVNGV
+130 
-144 QDLTMTY
+144 
-151 DYAAFPEA
+151 
-159 PTMQVLDDLDTY
+159 
-171 TYQWTSNIYNNGA
+171 
-184 RAAIMVPWPI
+184 
-194 WEDVSEG
+194 
-201 ESTLLK
+201 
-207 SSFDFASNRRTDDGY
+207 
-222 YLLTYY
+222 
-228 SGMTPF
+228 GMTPY
-234 GNNHD
+234 GSNDN
-239 GFWFGKNAGLNAVH
+239 GWWFGKNGGNAKGVH

-264 EHPYLLKEV
+264 EHPYLLKQV
-273 VLYASQLKVTANVDM
+273 VLMVSQLKVTENTEM
-288 QCKVYRI
+288 MCKVYRLPDL
-295 SGVPDYNDSGYVF
+295 PDYQDTTCVV
-308 LPEEP
+308 LPEDLGEP
-313 GELIALGT
+313 IATGVTCVPPFFDENDIKLIT
-321 AHLTPNMSGECLLP
+321 FP
-335 FTLYNYDEDGIMTDV
+335 LYAPDEDFPVILNDCE
-350 TPTIDDAILVVIDGY
+350 PTIDDAILVVFEGY
-365 NDPDM
+365 NAPEM
-370 SALAQ
+370 SSLEN
-375 FTAAISYEM
+375 FTALIGNELHY
-384 TIDDGMGE
+384 TDGFGE
-392 RAYLKVGKD
+392 RAYVKVGKD
-401 DANGNFDGHYQWQ
+401 DADGNFDGHYQWQ
-414 GLNNFFTSGIMK
+414 GLNNFFSSGEMK
-426 TGLTI
+426 TGLSI
-431 FITTDHPFLT
+431 FLVTEQPFLL
-441 SNYYSDDYEYT
+441 SNTWTDDYEYT
-452 FPAAGGVMEKTLT
+452 FPAAGGVMEDSYTDANGDTVTLH
-465 DENGENVTMRSIEIA
+465 SIELA
-480 SWLPSDEFSITCDGG
+480 SWTPASDSWSWSITCDGG
-495 ELPSWLNISAFDST
+495 ELPSWLDISLNDVR
-509 TDGEFNHLVNV
+509 EYIVNAEV
-520 LVTANEMEAGI
+520 YAHPLPEGV

-546 MDYKFKQVRE
+546 IDYKFKQVRE
-556 GGEEPDTTVLEK
+556 GGEEPDTTVQEK

-599 FYSPDNPVHYV
+599 IYSPDNPVHYV

-632 DTARRVVDVPAVE
+632 DTARRVVDIPAVE
-645 VPVEGYWLQM
+645 VAVEGYWLQM

-676 DVVAFQTE
+676 DVVAFQTD
-684 IELAEGFELVKENG
+684 IELPEGFELVKEDG

-712 SVMANELLDGKIRVL
+712 TVMANELLDGKIRVL

-800 TVTDIVATGQYILEM
+800 TVTDIVATAQYILEM

-829 DGIITVTDMALIA
+829 DSIIPVTDMALIA
-842 NVILNPSMNMPLRVP
+842 NVILNPSMNMLLRVP
-857 ALTDVDDIMN
+857 ALSDVDDVMN

-952 NVSATGNVKGNIAV
+952 NVSTTGNVKGNIAV

-993 VNDLYSDKSISVYA
+993 VNDLYGDKSICVYA

-1033 VEVIAGRTV
+1033 VEVNAGRTV

>member
-48 MRDPGTPL
+48 MRDPGSAI
-56 PQAPRRASANEVY
+56 APAPNRVNRGAKVY
-69 YKRPAGAYPALF
+69 YRRPAGAFPGWCAMERSTNDFVGMYMMSILHIKPYKPYTFNGFASGTIGEPRYDWVVPYYDVLTNESVTLNVDRCQDLTIDYPSVFLDVPMLSVTDAEKTYNYMMATPLEGEISAIMPWPDWSIDEEHEVLKSSVDF
-81 AMNPESFEL
+81 AMNTSDESS
-90 CYYPYTTF
+90 YP
-98 QVTLF
+98 
-103 APYTFKGVANGSFIG
+103 FIFYG
-118 DPYFKWNAEYYN
+118 
-130 KSIGDYDMLYVNGV
+130 
-144 QDLTMTY
+144 
-151 DYAAFPEA
+151 
-159 PTMQVLDDLDTY
+159 
-171 TYQWTSNIYNNGA
+171 
-184 RAAIMVPWPI
+184 
-194 WEDVSEG
+194 
-201 ESTLLK
+201 
-207 SSFDFASNRRTDDGY
+207 
-222 YLLTYY
+222 
-228 SGMTPF
+228 GMTPY
-234 GNNHD
+234 GSNDN
-239 GFWFGKNAGLNAVH
+239 GWWFGKNGGNAKGVH

-264 EHPYLLKEV
+264 EHPYLLKQV
-273 VLYASQLKVTANVDM
+273 VLMVSQLKVTENTEM
-288 QCKVYRI
+288 MCKVYRLPDL
-295 SGVPDYNDSGYVF
+295 PDYQDTTCVV
-308 LPEEP
+308 LPEDLGEP
-313 GELIALGT
+313 IATGVTCVPPFFDENDIKLIT
-321 AHLTPNMSGECLLP
+321 FP
-335 FTLYNYDEDGIMTDV
+335 LYAPDEDFPVILNDCE
-350 TPTIDDAILVVIDGY
+350 PTIDDAILVVFEGY
-365 NDPDM
+365 NAPEM
-370 SALAQ
+370 SSLEN
-375 FTAAISYEM
+375 FTALIGNELHY
-384 TIDDGMGE
+384 TDGFGE
-392 RAYLKVGKD
+392 RAYVKVGKD
-401 DANGNFDGHYQWQ
+401 DADGNFDGHYQWQ
-414 GLNNFFTSGIMK
+414 GLNNFFSSGEMK
-426 TGLTI
+426 TGLSI
-431 FITTDHPFLT
+431 FLVTEQPFLL
-441 SNYYSDDYEYT
+441 SNTWTDDYEYT
-452 FPAAGGVMEKTLT
+452 FPAAGGVMEDSYTDANGDTVTLH
-465 DENGENVTMRSIEIA
+465 SIELA
-480 SWLPSDEFSITCDGG
+480 SWTPASDSWSWSITCDGG
-495 ELPSWLNISAFDST
+495 ELPSWLDISLNDVR
-509 TDGEFNHLVNV
+509 EYIVNAEV
-520 LVTANEMEAGI
+520 YAHPLPEGV

-546 MDYKFKQVRE
+546 IDYKFKQVRE
-556 GGEEPDTTVLEK
+556 GGEEPDTTVQEK

-599 FYSPDNPVHYV
+599 IYSPDNPVHYV

-662 GDTIVIPVDMWNEN
+662 GDTIIIPVEMWNES
-676 DVVAFQTE
+676 DVVAFQTD
-684 IELAEGFELVKENG
+684 IELPEGFELVKEDG

-712 SVMANELLDGKIRVL
+712 TVMANELLDGKIRVL

-800 TVTDIVATGQYILEM
+800 TVTDIVATAQYILEM

-952 NVSATGNVKGNIAV
+952 NVSTTGNVKGNIAV

-993 VNDLYSDKSISVYA
+993 VNDLYGDKSICVYA

-1033 VEVIAGRTV
+1033 VEVNAGRTV

>member
-48 MRDPGTPL
+48 MRDPGSAI
-56 PQAPRRASANEVY
+56 APAPNRVNRGAKVY
-69 YKRPAGAYPALF
+69 YRRPAGAFPGWCAMERSTNDFVGMYMMSILHIKPYKPYTFNGFASGTIGEPRYDWVVPYYDVLTNESVTLNVDRCQDLTIDYPSVFLDVPMLSVTDAEKTYNYMMATPLEGEISAIMPWPDWSIDEEHEVLKSSVDF
-81 AMNPESFEL
+81 AMNTSDESS
-90 CYYPYTTF
+90 YP
-98 QVTLF
+98 
-103 APYTFKGVANGSFIG
+103 FIFYG
-118 DPYFKWNAEYYN
+118 
-130 KSIGDYDMLYVNGV
+130 
-144 QDLTMTY
+144 
-151 DYAAFPEA
+151 
-159 PTMQVLDDLDTY
+159 
-171 TYQWTSNIYNNGA
+171 
-184 RAAIMVPWPI
+184 
-194 WEDVSEG
+194 
-201 ESTLLK
+201 
-207 SSFDFASNRRTDDGY
+207 
-222 YLLTYY
+222 
-228 SGMTPF
+228 GMTPY
-234 GNNHD
+234 GSNDN
-239 GFWFGKNAGLNAVH
+239 GWWFGKNGGNAKGVH

-264 EHPYLLKEV
+264 EHPYLLKQV
-273 VLYASQLKVTANVDM
+273 VLMVSQLKVTENTEM
-288 QCKVYRI
+288 MCKVYRLPDL
-295 SGVPDYNDSGYVF
+295 PDYQDTTCVV
-308 LPEEP
+308 LPEDLGEP
-313 GELIALGT
+313 IATGVTCVPPFFDENDIKLIT
-321 AHLTPNMSGECLLP
+321 FP
-335 FTLYNYDEDGIMTDV
+335 LYAPDEDFPVILNDCE
-350 TPTIDDAILVVIDGY
+350 PTIDDAILVVFEGY
-365 NDPDM
+365 NAPEM
-370 SALAQ
+370 SSLEN
-375 FTAAISYEM
+375 FTALIGNELHY
-384 TIDDGMGE
+384 TDGFGE
-392 RAYLKVGKD
+392 RAYVKVGKD
-401 DANGNFDGHYQWQ
+401 DADGNFDGHYQWQ
-414 GLNNFFTSGIMK
+414 GLNNFFSSGEMK
-426 TGLTI
+426 TGLSI
-431 FITTDHPFLT
+431 FLVTEQPFLL
-441 SNYYSDDYEYT
+441 SNTWTDDYEYT
-452 FPAAGGVMEKTLT
+452 FPAAGGVMEDSYTDANGDTVTLH
-465 DENGENVTMRSIEIA
+465 SIELA
-480 SWLPSDEFSITCDGG
+480 SWTPASDSWSWSITCDGG
-495 ELPSWLNISAFDST
+495 ELPSWLDISLNDVR
-509 TDGEFNHLVNV
+509 EYIVNAEV
-520 LVTANEMEAGI
+520 YAHPLPEGV

-546 MDYKFKQVRE
+546 IDYKFKQVRE
-556 GGEEPDTTVLEK
+556 GGEEPDTTVQEK
-568 TPMPE
+568 TPIPE

-599 FYSPDNPVHYV
+599 FYSPDNPVHFV
-610 RSGVDRSVVVT
+610 RAGVDRSVVVT

-676 DVVAFQTE
+676 DVVAFQTD
-684 IELAEGFELVKENG
+684 IELAEGFELVTENG

-712 SVMANELLDGKIRVL
+712 TVMANELLDGKIRVL

-800 TVTDIVATGQYILEM
+800 TVTDIVATAQYILEM

-952 NVSATGNVKGNIAV
+952 NVSTTGNVKGNIAV

-993 VNDLYSDKSISVYA
+993 VNDLYGDKSICVYA

-1033 VEVIAGRTV
+1033 VEVNAGRTV

>member
-48 MRDPGTPL
+48 MRDPGSAI
-56 PQAPRRASANEVY
+56 APAPNRANRGAEVY
-69 YKRPAGAYPALF
+69 YRRPAGAFPGWCAMERSTNDFVGMYMMSILHIKPYKPYTFNGFASGTIGEPRYDWVVPYYDVLTNESVTLNVDRCQDLTIDYPSVFLDVPMLSVTDAEKTYNYMMATPLEGEISAIMPWPDWSIDEEHEVLKSSVDF
-81 AMNPESFEL
+81 AMNTSDESS
-90 CYYPYTTF
+90 YP
-98 QVTLF
+98 
-103 APYTFKGVANGSFIG
+103 FIFYG
-118 DPYFKWNAEYYN
+118 
-130 KSIGDYDMLYVNGV
+130 
-144 QDLTMTY
+144 
-151 DYAAFPEA
+151 
-159 PTMQVLDDLDTY
+159 
-171 TYQWTSNIYNNGA
+171 
-184 RAAIMVPWPI
+184 
-194 WEDVSEG
+194 
-201 ESTLLK
+201 
-207 SSFDFASNRRTDDGY
+207 
-222 YLLTYY
+222 
-228 SGMTPF
+228 GMTPY
-234 GNNHD
+234 GSNDN
-239 GFWFGKNAGLNAVH
+239 GWWFGKNGGNAKGVH

-264 EHPYLLKEV
+264 EHPYLLKQV
-273 VLYASQLKVTANVDM
+273 VLMVSQLKVTENTEM
-288 QCKVYRI
+288 MCKVYRLPDL
-295 SGVPDYNDSGYVF
+295 PDYQDTTCVV
-308 LPEEP
+308 LPEDLGEP
-313 GELIALGT
+313 IATGVTCVPPFFDENDIKLIT
-321 AHLTPNMSGECLLP
+321 FP
-335 FTLYNYDEDGIMTDV
+335 LYAPDEDFPVILNDCE
-350 TPTIDDAILVVIDGY
+350 PTIDDAILVVFEGY
-365 NDPDM
+365 NAPEM
-370 SALAQ
+370 SSLEN
-375 FTAAISYEM
+375 FTALIGNELHY
-384 TIDDGMGE
+384 TDGFGE
-392 RAYLKVGKD
+392 RAYVKVGKD
-401 DANGNFDGHYQWQ
+401 DADGNFDGHYQWQ
-414 GLNNFFTSGIMK
+414 GLNNFFSSGEMK
-426 TGLTI
+426 TGLSI
-431 FITTDHPFLT
+431 FLVTEQPFLL
-441 SNYYSDDYEYT
+441 SNTWTDDYEYT
-452 FPAAGGVMEKTLT
+452 FPAAGGVMEDSYTDANGDTVTLH
-465 DENGENVTMRSIEIA
+465 SIELA
-480 SWLPSDEFSITCDGG
+480 SWTPASDSWSWSITCDGG
-495 ELPSWLNISAFDST
+495 ELPSWLDISLNDVR
-509 TDGEFNHLVNV
+509 EYIVNAEV
-520 LVTANEMEAGI
+520 YAHPLPEGV

-546 MDYKFKQVRE
+546 IDYKFKQVRE
-556 GGEEPDTTVLEK
+556 GGEEPDTTVQEK

-599 FYSPDNPVHYV
+599 IYSSDNPVHYV

-662 GDTIVIPVDMWNEN
+662 GDTIIIPVEMWNESG
-676 DVVAFQTE
+676 VVAFQTD
-684 IELAEGFELVKENG
+684 IELPEGFELVKEDG

-705 DRASADH
+705 DRSSADH
-712 SVMANELLDGKIRVL
+712 TVMTKELLDGKIRVL

-800 TVTDIVATGQYILEM
+800 TVTDIVATAQYILEM

-939 DILEGNSGGVLTF
+939 DILEGNCGGVLSF
-952 NVSATGNVKGNIAV
+952 DVSASGNVKGNIAV

-993 VNDLYSDKSISVYA
+993 VNDLYGDKSICVYA

-1033 VEVIAGRTV
+1033 VEVNAGRTV